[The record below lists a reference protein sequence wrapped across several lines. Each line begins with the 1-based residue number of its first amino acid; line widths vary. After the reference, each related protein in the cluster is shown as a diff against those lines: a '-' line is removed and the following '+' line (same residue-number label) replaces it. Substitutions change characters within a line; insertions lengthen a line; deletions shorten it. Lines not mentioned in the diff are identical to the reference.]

1 MARKLKKKTDESAI
15 EKEANPSE
23 EITKMEETIK
33 NLESKLEQM
42 SKKKSSLPNI
52 NEEDESN
59 EDFNANIDSDSL
71 DNVDKSDPLLDGY
84 RDSDMDKDDGSS
96 SSSNARMINKD
107 ENPLSNKTFEI
118 DPEQKEEYLI
128 QIYLL
133 YPITSGE
140 IMVQIESYLN
150 VYQVA
155 ENRKLI
161 QKCEADIMK
170 TNEPQPLQI
179 SVTTKEEPNKE
190 KTITFSK
197 VIGIVHSL
205 PMITSITT
213 I

>member
-15 EKEANPSE
+15 EKEVNPSE

-59 EDFNANIDSDSL
+59 EDFNADIDSDSL

>member
-15 EKEANPSE
+15 EKEVNPSE

>member
-59 EDFNANIDSDSL
+59 EDFDADIDSDSL
-71 DNVDKSDPLLDGY
+71 DTVDKSDPLFDGY